1 MNTGHRARLI
11 AAVSAPVLALLLATP
26 ARAQAK
32 PEAAADAGK
41 DGIQEIVVTA
51 TRVETSAQKTAI
63 ALTVYSGADLTAKG
77 VTNVIALQ
85 AIDPSVNISTST
97 GSAYVAV
104 RGIAS
109 TDLTEIGDPAVP
121 IARDGFYTNRSYG
134 IQSTMFDVARVEVLK
149 GPQGT
154 LQGRNSTGGQIS
166 VITNRPTTDRDSG
179 YMTSTIGNYGAFHE
193 EAGLNLKLTDTLA
206 IRASGV
212 YDHHTGYRTI
222 TGLYTGAVE
231 KGDDS
236 NTGSGRIQILWKPSP
251 GLQFWASYQ
260 HDSITGVGD
269 VALNTPLGVA
279 PTSFGDG
286 KNFTN
291 YAPTLVNLA
300 GDRIRWEARYDN
312 LPGGFRFIYS
322 GGYDVED
329 YHHALDAT
337 GAGPNAYPAYQ
348 QFIQHEHPK
357 TWNHEARISNDVN
370 STLFVQA
377 GWFHFQ
383 EMNAL
388 TSGIYDDVMVGPFA
402 QGGPLAG
409 LSQAG
414 NFGILFQYPA
424 VYSRSDALFGYL
436 ASKLGDTVKLSAG
449 VRNTWD
455 HKTRIGTATIDLAAL
470 ASPFIP
476 SFANPPPTPGNGDV
490 AEHKATFHLGLDFTP
505 TPRNLIYAK
514 FDTGYKPGGFNSN
527 GSAPSVPY
535 GPETVSTFEI
545 GSKNRLLGNRLE
557 LNVDGFYS
565 DYRGYQAS
573 QFTPALSGAAGVQNI
588 GSAKIY
594 GAEAQVVALLG
605 VGGRFDLNAAVLHT
619 QFGQGLSV
627 VNGTT
632 GQSVDISGNKLPN
645 SPGLSFTTGLQ
656 QDVGM
661 LGGTLT
667 GRIEGKYSSSF
678 YYSIFNNPNAA
689 GPAATPDVYS
699 GADTRS
705 GAYMTGN
712 VSLTYKPA
720 KGNWSVQAYVR
731 NFTDKLVLAH
741 AEENSN
747 ANANNYEFQ
756 PPRTFGIT
764 GNVKF

>member
-1 MNTGHRARLI
+1 MKRAM
-11 AAVSAPVLALLLATP
+11 AAKFGLSISILALVAP
-26 ARAQAK
+26 QMAH
-32 PEAAADAGK
+32 AADAAPAAASPTEGK

-63 ALTVYSGADLTAKG
+63 ALTVYSGADLAAKG
-77 VTNVIALQ
+77 VTSVIGLQ
-85 AIDPSVNISTST
+85 AIDPSVNITTST

-109 TDLTEIGDPAVP
+109 TDTTEIGDPAVP

-154 LQGRNSTGGQIS
+154 LQGRNSTGGLIS
-166 VITNRPTTDRDSG
+166 VITNRPTTDRDSLFL
-179 YMTSTIGNYGAFHE
+179 TSTIGNYSAFHE
-193 EAGLNLKLTDTLA
+193 EGAANLKLGDTFA

-212 YDHHTGYRTI
+212 YDRHDGYRTI
-222 TGLYTGAVE
+222 TGLYTGVVE

-236 NTGSGRIQILWKPSP
+236 DTGSVRIQALWKPAP

-260 HDSITGVGD
+260 HDSIKGLGD

-279 PTSFGDG
+279 PASFGDG
-286 KNFTN
+286 KHYTN
-291 YAPTLVNLA
+291 YAPASVDLK
-300 GDRIRWEARYDN
+300 GDRVRWEARYDN
-312 LPGGFRFIYS
+312 LPGGFRFIYA
-322 GGYDVED
+322 GGYDVQD

-348 QFIQHEHPK
+348 QFLQHEHPK

-370 STLFVQA
+370 GTLFVQA

-383 EMNAL
+383 EMNGL
-388 TSGIYDDVMVGPFA
+388 TSGIFDDIMVGPFA
-402 QGGPLAG
+402 PGGPLAALG
-409 LSQAG
+409 QAG
-414 NFGILFQYPA
+414 KYGILFQYPS
-424 VYSRSDALFGYL
+424 VYTRSDALFGYM
-436 ASKLGDTVKLSAG
+436 AYKLGDTLKLSAG

-455 HKTRIGTATIDLAAL
+455 HKTRAGTATINLAAL
-470 ASPFIP
+470 VSPFIP
-476 SFANPPPTPGNGDV
+476 AFANPPPTPGDGNV
-490 AEHKATFHLGLDFTP
+490 SERKATFHLGLDFTP
-505 TPRNLIYAK
+505 TPRNLVYAK

-527 GSAPSVPY
+527 GSAPSVAY
-535 GPETVSTFEI
+535 GPESVSTFEI
-545 GSKNRLLGNRLE
+545 GAKNRLLENRLE
-557 LNVDGFYS
+557 LNAAAFYS

-573 QFTPALSGAAGVQNI
+573 QFTPALNGAAGVQNI

-594 GAEAQVVALLG
+594 GAEAQIVALLG

-619 QFGQGLSV
+619 EFGQGLSV

-632 GQSVDISGNKLPN
+632 GKSVDISGNKLPN

-656 QDVGM
+656 QDVG
-661 LGGTLT
+661 LFGGTLT
-667 GRIEGKYSSSF
+667 GRVEGKYSSSF
-678 YYSIFNNPNAA
+678 YYSIFNNPNAV
-689 GPAATPDVYS
+689 GPDATPDAYN

-705 GAYMTGN
+705 SAYMTGN
-712 VSLTYKPA
+712 ILVTFKPA
-720 KGNWSVQAYVR
+720 KGTWQIQAFVR

-741 AEENSN
+741 AQENSN

-756 PPRTFGIT
+756 PPRTFGVT
-764 GNVKF
+764 GSVKF